1 MLDHAKYAIVGGGAA
16 AAAAVDGIR
25 DRDGAGDIVLFTSE
39 WAPPYQRPPL
49 SKEFLQAKAEID
61 AVLMHPAP
69 WYIQNGVDVR
79 VGVTVTAIDP
89 AKHTLQIDGGEVRYE
104 KLLLATGA
112 TPRQLKIPGSGLEGI
127 YTLRTYAD
135 AQRLRAVRA
144 SAGRIVVVGSGFIG
158 MEVAASLRTG
168 GADIVLTSVDKA
180 LWALFG
186 PDVSA
191 HVERVFVAHGV
202 SVVLDNAIA
211 SFGGEGR
218 VRSVVTSRETFE
230 CDAVVVGI
238 GVGPNV
244 DLATAA
250 GLRTDNGIVVN
261 DRLLTSAADVYAAGD
276 VARFPSLSGELQRVE
291 HFDHAES
298 SGRHAGGN
306 MAGLDAAYRYVP
318 FFWSDVF
325 ELGFEFAGSPA
336 ADSRLVSG
344 TFESGSFVV
353 EYTHDGQLT
362 GAFLAGR
369 DSGESAAYR
378 ERLGAGNTAQKT

>member
-1 MLDHAKYAIVGGGAA
+1 MPAHATYAIVGGGAA

-25 DRDGAGDIVLFTSE
+25 ARDPAGEIVLFTTE

-49 SKEFLQAKAEID
+49 SKEFLQGKAEID
-61 AVLMHPAP
+61 AVLMHPAT

-79 VGVTVTAIDP
+79 VGVTVTASTA
-89 AKHTLQIDGGEVRYE
+89 AKHTLQIDGGEMRYE

-112 TPRQLKIPGSGLEGI
+112 TPRQLEIPGADLEGV
-127 YTLRTYAD
+127 YMLRTYSD

-158 MEVAASLRTG
+158 MEVAASLRSG
-168 GADIVLTSVDKA
+168 GADVVLTSVDKA

-191 HVERVFVAHGV
+191 HVARVFEAHGV

-218 VRSVVTSRETFE
+218 VRSVVTSRGTFE

-238 GVGPNV
+238 GVAPN
-244 DLATAA
+244 DELARAA

-261 DRLLTSAADVYAAGD
+261 DRLLTSAPDVFAAGD
-276 VARFPSLSGELQRVE
+276 VARFPSLSGTLQRVE
-291 HFDHAES
+291 HFDHADS

-306 MAGLDAAYRYVP
+306 MAGADAAYRYVP

-325 ELGFEFAGSPA
+325 ELGFEFAGSPT
-336 ADSRLVSG
+336 ADSRLVTG

-353 EYTHDGQLT
+353 EYTSDGQL
-362 GAFLAGR
+362 AGR
-369 DSGESAAYR
+369 VLGGA
-378 ERLGAGNTAQKT
+378 RLG

>member
-1 MLDHAKYAIVGGGAA
+1 MPAHATYAIVGGGAA

-25 DRDGAGDIVLFTSE
+25 ARDPSGEAVLFTTE

-49 SKEFLQAKAEID
+49 SKEFLQGKAEID
-61 AVLMHPAP
+61 AVLMHPAT

-79 VGVTVTAIDP
+79 SGVTVTGIDT
-89 AKHTLQIDGGEVRYE
+89 ARHTLQIDGGEMRYE

-112 TPRQLKIPGSGLEGI
+112 APRQLKVPGADLEGV
-127 YTLRTYAD
+127 YVLRTYSD

-158 MEVAASLRTG
+158 MEVAASLRSG
-168 GADIVLTSVDKA
+168 GADVVLTSVDKA

-186 PDVSA
+186 ADVSA
-191 HVERVFVAHGV
+191 HVARVFEAHGV
-202 SVVLDNAIA
+202 SVVLDNQIA

-218 VRSVVTSRETFE
+218 VRSVVTSRGRFE
-230 CDAVVVGI
+230 CDAVVIGI
-238 GVGPNV
+238 GVSPN
-244 DLATAA
+244 DELARAA
-250 GLRTDNGIVVN
+250 GLRTDNGIVVD
-261 DRLLTSAADVYAAGD
+261 DRLLTSAPDVFAAGD
-276 VARFPSLSGELQRVE
+276 VARFPSLSGALQRVE
-291 HFDHAES
+291 HFDHADS

-306 MAGLDAAYRYVP
+306 MAGADAAYRYVP

-336 ADSRLVSG
+336 ADWRLVTG

-353 EYTHDGQLT
+353 EYTSAGELT

-378 ERLGAGNTAQKT
+378 ERLAAGNTEQKT